1 MSEYGHIGDYD
12 IFVCGKWLTTFYH
25 ITFGEALEL
34 ASYIPFGSDD
44 IDVILKV

>member
-12 IFVCGKWLTTFYH
+12 IFACGKWLTTFYD
-25 ITFGEALEL
+25 ITLGDALEL
-34 ASYIPFGSDD
+34 VSYFPYADDD

>member
-12 IFVCGKWLTTFYH
+12 IFVCGKWLATFYS
-25 ITFGEALEL
+25 ITFGKALEL
-34 ASYIPFGSDD
+34 VSYFPCDADD

>member
-12 IFVCGKWLTTFYH
+12 VFVCGKWLTTFYD
-25 ITFGEALEL
+25 ITLGEVLDL
-34 ASYIPFGSDD
+34 VTDFPFDADD